1 MMYKY
6 TNFSL
11 FRKRN
16 DVFNKTKENFLPHED
31 ERPDNS
37 MPPRGL
43 ADLTADPP
51 RPAFCFPAD
60 YCLFDSLMLHNDTC
74 SLR

>member
-1 MMYKY
+1 MYKY
-6 TNFSL
+6 TNSSL

-37 MPPRGL
+37 MTPQGL
-43 ADLTADPP
+43 ADLTANPP
-51 RPAFCFPAD
+51 RLSAFPPIIA
-60 YCLFDSLMLHNDTC
+60 C
-74 SLR
+74 SIL